1 MENLLD
7 ALRKADKI
15 CNQANVH
22 MEKIS
27 QGETQISNLE
37 ASKEEIK
44 NKWIKRAIIGG
55 ILFFVWLIVIIV
67 CYQKYKEE
75 IAAVDAQIARIR
87 RQNELEYQKAQ
98 EIYDNNYSDLSFLP
112 SDYWYP
118 LATNYLVQAIEL
130 ERVKTLGEALNIF
143 DAQLHRWRVEQANSN
158 LLVQQQ
164 MQTRHLNSIRK
175 TSKINAVANVTNATV
190 NIISKL

>member
-1 MENLLD
+1 MDNLLE

-15 CNQANVH
+15 CNQANVY

-27 QGETQISNLE
+27 QGENQISNLE
-37 ASKEEIK
+37 ASKETIK
-44 NKWIKRAIIGG
+44 NKWIKRTIICGL
-55 ILFFVWLIVIIV
+55 LFFVWLIVIIV
-67 CYQKYKEE
+67 CYQKYKKE
-75 IAAVDAQIARIR
+75 IAEVDAQIARIR

-98 EIYDNNYSDLSFLP
+98 EIYDNNYSDLAFLP
-112 SDYWYP
+112 SEYWYP

-130 ERVKTLGEALNIF
+130 KRVNTLGEALNIF
-143 DAQLHRWRVEQANSN
+143 DAQLHRWRVEQANAGI
-158 LLVQQQ
+158 LAQQQ
-164 MQTRHLNSIRK
+164 MQTRHLSSIRK

>member
-1 MENLLD
+1 MDNLLE
-7 ALRKADKI
+7 ALKKADKI

-22 MEKIS
+22 MEKVS
-27 QGETQISNLE
+27 QGENQISNLE
-37 ASKEEIK
+37 ASKEAVK

-55 ILFFVWLIVIIV
+55 LLFFVWLIVIIV

-75 IAAVDAQIARIR
+75 IAEIDAQIAGIR

-98 EIYDNNYSDLSFLP
+98 EIYESNYSDLSFLP

-130 ERVKTLGEALNIF
+130 GRVTTLGEALNLF
-143 DAQLHRWRVEQANSN
+143 DAQLHRWRVEQANTN
-158 LLVQQQ
+158 LLAQQQ
-164 MQTRHLNSIRK
+164 MQTRHLSSIRK
-175 TSKINAVANVTNATV
+175 SSKINAIANVTNATV
-190 NIISKL
+190 NIMRKL